1 MSNKFW
7 EEKLEEKSVEDFE
20 KKLEEIDNDVQ
31 DIDNDVE
38 EIQYEAENTV
48 ELNDSG
54 SGGLIPIWFFTI
66 IWCSASFFATV
77 LIGSSVIADIGT
89 SNWEPVDGVIKSS
102 GVSSSTDGE
111 GGTTYCLHVSYQYTV
126 DGNAYNGDRVSYSTE
141 NSCNSWSKN
150 ADDDY
155 PEGKEITVYYDPD
168 NPSESVLE
176 PGLSGVDFFM
186 CCFLVFPLVG
196 LFLLYG
202 SISSTITYYKER

>member
-20 KKLEEIDNDVQ
+20 KELEEIGNEVQ
-31 DIDNDVE
+31 DIDSEVQQ
-38 EIQYEAENTV
+38 IQYETENTV
-48 ELNDSG
+48 ELDDIG

-66 IWCSASFFATV
+66 IWCSASFFATI

-89 SNWEPVDGVIKSS
+89 SNWEAADGVIKSS

-111 GGTTYCLHVSYQYTV
+111 GGTTYCLYVSYEYTV
-126 DGNAYNGDRVSYSTE
+126 NGKTYDGDRVSYSTD
-141 NSCNSWSKN
+141 NSCNSWSKD

-155 PEGKEITVYYDPD
+155 PEGKGITVYYDPD

-176 PGLSGVDFFM
+176 PGLSGIDFFM
-186 CCFLVFPLVG
+186 CCFCVFPLIG
-196 LFLLYG
+196 LFLLYA
-202 SISSTITYYKER
+202 SISSTISYFKER